1 MLPPSEFYWFM
12 IFRLSRFLK
21 LKSVDLTSL
30 LESSIGLINQAV
42 MLTTNPANGLKIL
55 YVNDTFYRQ
64 SGYTQED
71 IKNERLGH
79 WDMDNYTKRS

>member
-1 MLPPSEFYWFM
+1 M
-12 IFRLSRFLK
+12 ILRLSRFLK